1 MSVPSIR
8 EDLPAP
14 PALARLEALQWL
26 LLALLTMMALHLL
39 VPMARV
45 VPREWFWSGV
55 ALALLGLLLSNR
67 ASVRLRRAGT
77 ALETERAPTLLL
89 TDGVFALSR
98 NPIYL
103 GMLML
108 LAGEALML
116 GTLGALLPWP
126 VLLLVLRVGFVR
138 PEERRLRALFG
149 ERYATY
155 QRRARRWL

>member
-1 MSVPSIR
+1 MSVPSTP
-8 EDLPAP
+8 EDFPGQP
-14 PALARLEALQWL
+14 VLARLEALQWL
-26 LLALLTMMALHLL
+26 LLALVSMMALHLTA
-39 VPMARV
+39 PMARV
-45 VPREWFWSGV
+45 VPRGWFWGGA
-55 ALALLGLLLSNR
+55 ALAFLGLLLSNV
-67 ASVRLRRAGT
+67 ASVRMRRVGT
-77 ALETERAPTLLL
+77 PLEIDRAPTLLL

-126 VLLLVLRVGFVR
+126 VLLLVLRLGFVR
-138 PEERRLRALFG
+138 TEEQRLQALFG

-155 QRRARRWL
+155 LRRARRWL